1 MPRGLATR
9 GHDLIPPK
17 ERKLMPSMHVVQVA
31 AAGAKLELVERD
43 VPEPGPREV
52 RVRVQACGVCHSD
65 ALTVEGGMPV
75 EYPRVPGHEIAG
87 VVDAVGDGVDAWK
100 VGDRVGVGWFGG
112 CCFVCEP
119 CRRGNF
125 IACENGQVAGI
136 SYDGGYAEAMIAP
149 AEALARIPDELSD
162 ADAAPLLCAGITTFN
177 ALRGS
182 VARPGDLVAI
192 LGVGG
197 LGHLGIQYAAKMGL
211 EVVAIARG
219 TDKEPL
225 ARELGAHH
233 YINSTADDV
242 AAELR
247 ALGGASVVL
256 ATVTA
261 SAAMA
266 AALGGLRPGG
276 QLVVVGAS
284 ADPIEVPPFAIIPGS
299 TAVQGHASGTSK
311 DSEDALAFSALTGV
325 RPRIETVPLAQAQAA
340 YDKMMAGDARF
351 RMVLT
356 MS

>member
-1 MPRGLATR
+1 MKAI
-9 GHDLIPPK
+9 H
-17 ERKLMPSMHVVQVA
+17 VA
-31 AAGAKLELVERD
+31 AAGGQLELVDRD
-43 VPEPGPREV
+43 LPEPGRGQV

-65 ALTVEGGMPV
+65 SITVQGYMPID
-75 EYPRVPGHEIAG
+75 YPRVPGHEVAG
-87 VVDAVGDGVDAWK
+87 VVEALGEGVKAWQ

-112 CCFVCEP
+112 CCFVCEQ

-125 IACENGQVAGI
+125 IACENGLVPGV

-177 ALRGS
+177 ALRRS
-182 VARPGDLVAI
+182 VARPGDLVAV

-197 LGHLGIQYAAKMGL
+197 LGHLGIQYAAKMGQ
-211 EVVAIARG
+211 EVVAVARG
-219 TDKEPL
+219 TEKEPL

-233 YINSTADDV
+233 YVDSTAADV
-242 AAELR
+242 AAALK
-247 ALGGASVVL
+247 ALGGATVVL

-261 SAAMA
+261 AGAMS
-266 AALGGLRPGG
+266 AALGGLKPNG

-284 ADPIEVPPFAIIPGS
+284 PDPLEVPPAAIIAGS
-299 TAVQGHASGTSK
+299 TAVKGHASGTSK
-311 DSEDALAFSALTGV
+311 DSEDTLGFSVLTGV
-325 RPRIETVPLAQAQAA
+325 RPRIETVPLAEAQAA